1 MLKTHLL
8 LLLYAENIF
17 VDILM
22 HFAETYDKW
31 KIQKDSFFT
40 KTELFYNIINIFIY
54 IYIYTVY
61 IYIIYCHFYQFND
74 LMFPCWVKLLISF
87 FLNK

>member
-1 MLKTHLL
+1 MLKTVAKL
-8 LLLYAENIF
+8 NIF
-17 VDILM
+17 VDIVM

-54 IYIYTVY
+54 IYIY
-61 IYIIYCHFYQFND
+61 IYNLLPFFIN
-74 LMFPCWVKLLISF
+74 LMI
-87 FLNK
+87 